1 MTTLA
6 RVAWPGLRLLI
17 LPLAWLAWLPAAVL
31 MLGGT
36 GALLLVAMHADG
48 RSIDLVLALAMASA
62 AAVIFKTRR
71 AILRRR
77 G

>member
-17 LPLAWLAWLPAAVL
+17 LPFVWLAWLPAAVL
-31 MLGGT
+31 MLGGI

>member
-1 MTTLA
+1 
-6 RVAWPGLRLLI
+6 
-17 LPLAWLAWLPAAVL
+17 

-36 GALLLVAMHADG
+36 GALLLVALHADG
-48 RSIDLVLALAMASA
+48 RSIDLVLALAMTSA